1 MKVVRNVIL
10 IVLGTLIGLRLL
22 ALAFGCV
29 LGLIVNHRRD
39 VAQELYENGPWSCES
54 VWINDEKTFYVIST
68 EDVAH
73 RGSTKYFVEAYAL
86 IDGEWHFGAFVS
98 TDVGDYVGYVYKDDY
113 RKDAGYGMHG
123 KAGDGVL
130 ILSDI
135 EDLQTK
141 APLGFTIT
149 LRKYTL
155 DQVDLEN
162 LPFERQ

>member
-1 MKVVRNVIL
+1 M
-10 IVLGTLIGLRLL
+10 
-22 ALAFGCV
+22 
-29 LGLIVNHRRD
+29 
-39 VAQELYENGPWSCES
+39 
-54 VWINDEKTFYVIST
+54 
-68 EDVAH
+68 
-73 RGSTKYFVEAYAL
+73 